1 MRFRVGK
8 GRMQVIWR
16 WLAAAVIVAGLARP
30 EARADVITLRADEWC
45 PFNCSEAAKPGYGV
59 EVASEI
65 FAKAGH
71 RVEYDLAPWRRSI
84 EDCLHGAVVA
94 VIGAAPVDSEKL
106 VFPQEP
112 IGVWDTTF
120 LVRNEESWR
129 YEGPASLARV
139 KLGGIIG
146 YNYME
151 PVGAYVEANKGDRSR
166 VDLIGGRTPLDQNL
180 RKLQAGRIGATMESR
195 AVLDYKLKSMGAGHG
210 LTFAG
215 GTEAGPIY
223 IAFSP
228 RHPKAQEYA
237 RILDQG
243 IAELR
248 ASGRLRKILDRYGV
262 SDWK

>member
-1 MRFRVGK
+1 MSGVSK
-8 GRMQVIWR
+8 
-16 WLAAAVIVAGLARP
+16 WLAVVALLALGVGRP
-30 EARADVITLRADEWC
+30 EARADVVTLRADEWC
-45 PFNCSEAAKPGYGV
+45 PFNCADVAAPGYGV
-59 EVASEI
+59 ELASEI

-71 RVEYDLAPWRRSI
+71 RVEYELAPWRRSI

-94 VIGAAPVDSEKL
+94 VIGAAPVDSDEL
-106 VFPQEP
+106 VFPREP

-120 LVRNEESWR
+120 LVRREESWR
-129 YEGPASLARV
+129 YGGPGSLSRI

-151 PVGAYVEANKGDRSR
+151 PVGAYVEAHKNDRSR

-195 AVLDYKLKSMGAGHG
+195 AVLDYKLKALGAGHG
-210 LTFAG
+210 LVYAG
-215 GTEAGPIY
+215 GTSSGPIY

-228 RHPKAQEYA
+228 RHPKAQDYA
-237 RILDQG
+237 AILDQG
-243 IAELR
+243 IAALR
-248 ASGRLRKILDRYGV
+248 ASGRLRQILERYGV